1 MAIDQTFQYNGD
13 EQLRQLAL
21 RFESC
26 ELQGDELHH
35 RAHVA
40 LSVWYFLRLPEAEA
54 IERIHHGL
62 QRFVRHH
69 RINVYNET
77 ITLFWMKLARGFVA
91 RADKSRAALELVN
104 DSIKELGDSR
114 IIFDYYSRERLSSA
128 EARDLWVEPDLKPLD
143 LKQLDLKPLD
153 FGGEIGSRH
162 KENNSSTPASRSSNI
177 S

>member
-1 MAIDQTFQYNGD
+1 MNRDQTFQYNSD
-13 EQLRQLAL
+13 AELERLAS

-54 IERIHHGL
+54 TERIHQGL
-62 QRFVRHH
+62 RRFVGHH

-91 RADKSRAALELVN
+91 GADRGRTALELVN
-104 DSIKELGDSR
+104 ESLGELGDSR
-114 IIFDYYSRERLSSA
+114 IIFDYYSRERLHSD
-128 EARDLWVEPDLKPLD
+128 EARGFWVEPDLKPLD
-143 LKQLDLKPLD
+143 FAGP
-153 FGGEIGSRH
+153 ISSRQ
-162 KENNSSTPASRSSNI
+162 ERNNSSLPASRSSNI